1 MIKDHGWRSNVLL
14 SGTWMFVDENTFIFL
29 KRIGV
34 KVYNNPTSISDMVHF
49 LPIYVNRGQERP
61 KTTRTKL
68 LFWRR
73 CVFFFRRGTCRD
85 SNWGAIIVA
94 SYVCLV
100 DLRFEETFFFL
111 APECLPT
118 YRLVIMAKR
127 MDGTFDTTTSLPRPK
142 GATTMDTWR
151 VLRETLHDPCD
162 RINGASIN

>member
-1 MIKDHGWRSNVLL
+1 
-14 SGTWMFVDENTFIFL
+14 MFVDENTFIFL

-61 KTTRTKL
+61 KTTNERN
-68 LFWRR
+68 FSFDD
-73 CVFFFRRGTCRD
+73 VVYFFFD
-85 SNWGAIIVA
+85 GARAEIRIGARLLLRVTFVW
-94 SYVCLV
+94 STYV
-100 DLRFEETFFFL
+100 LRKRFFFL